1 MTSIDYKNAVEQLKK
16 YSYHYYV
23 LDDPITTDEE
33 YDILYHTV
41 VAYESAHPDEII
53 PDSPTQRVGDL
64 PQDKFDKAQHL
75 SRMWSLEDLFN
86 QEELDKWVERITK
99 VYGDVRFYC
108 EPKFD
113 GASLNLIY
121 DNGTLGTGDH
131 ARGWGRGGRCDPKCQ
146 NDTKYPSLYR
156 LSRTY

>member
-1 MTSIDYKNAVEQLKK
+1 MTQTDYKNAVEQLKK

-33 YDILYHTV
+33 YYILYHQV
-41 VAYESAHPDEII
+41 VAYEQEHPTEILA
-53 PDSPTQRVGDL
+53 DSPTQRVGDV

-86 QEELDKWVERITK
+86 RDELETWVNRITK
-99 VYGDVRFYC
+99 GYGDVRFYC

-121 DNGTLGTGDH
+121 DN
-131 ARGWGRGGRCDPKCQ
+131 
-146 NDTKYPSLYR
+146 
-156 LSRTY
+156 